1 MAAAMDVDRAGGGE
15 RRPSEKELFR
25 AAESGDAAAFASLA
39 PADLSLR
46 NEDGRSLLHVA
57 AAAGHPQVV
66 LALAQCGG
74 DAAANVL
81 NAKDEEGW
89 APIHSAASSGNSQII
104 DILLER
110 GTSTILARYV
120 WAANCTISAKDF

>member
-1 MAAAMDVDRAGGGE
+1 
-15 RRPSEKELFR
+15 
-25 AAESGDAAAFASLA
+25 
-39 PADLSLR
+39 
-46 NEDGRSLLHVA
+46 
-57 AAAGHPQVV
+57 VV

>member
-1 MAAAMDVDRAGGGE
+1 MAAAMDVDEAGGEE

-57 AAAGHPQVV
+57 AAAGHPQARKGAFYALESNMMGGNWKVGLGFLTALWCFPGFRWCSRLPSAVV
-66 LALAQCGG
+66 TPRLAC
-74 DAAANVL
+74 
-81 NAKDEEGW
+81 
-89 APIHSAASSGNSQII
+89 
-104 DILLER
+104 
-110 GTSTILARYV
+110 
-120 WAANCTISAKDF
+120 

>member
-1 MAAAMDVDRAGGGE
+1 MEEGAAYSKSLALVLPSLVRFASGPSSLSRTRTKHPLMAAAMDVDRAGGGE

-57 AAAGHPQVV
+57 AAAGHPQ
-66 LALAQCGG
+66 
-74 DAAANVL
+74 
-81 NAKDEEGW
+81 
-89 APIHSAASSGNSQII
+89 
-104 DILLER
+104 
-110 GTSTILARYV
+110 ARKGV
-120 WAANCTISAKDF
+120 F